1 MPNNDARRVHTA
13 ANKSWHPTYNDG
25 ERSFP
30 NLEAYHTHAL
40 ACAIIEQAVY
50 DWIALDYGWWDRV
63 PVRSDMVFSVE
74 LRQFF
79 QSPWFEYLLSFA
91 LPDIE
96 PETVRKRLKIPE
108 RGAVCESC

>member
-1 MPNNDARRVHTA
+1 MPNNDARWVHTA
-13 ANKSWHPTYNDG
+13 NTGYWKPICNDG
-25 ERSFP
+25 EQSFP

-50 DWIALDYGWWDRV
+50 DWVALDYGWWDRV
-63 PVRSDMVFSVE
+63 PVRNYMVFAQEVRE
-74 LRQFF
+74 FF

-91 LPDIE
+91 LPDVE

-108 RGAVCESC
+108 RGAA